1 MYMCTHV
8 HLNNYT
14 LPSPGISSLTGGPA
28 LTPTRQLLTQVTL
41 AEWGERDILPAS
53 PSKSSHCPLSPG
65 QLRDGRRGMMDSLL
79 KVTNLLIMTNLIM
92 IFLES
97 VRVPPCYS

>member
-1 MYMCTHV
+1 MLRFLYRIEIKTISFQICLQNKFLTSGSGRTEYMQIGPNARIYMCTHV

-41 AEWGERDILPAS
+41 AEWGERDI
-53 PSKSSHCPLSPG
+53 PL
-65 QLRDGRRGMMDSLL
+65 
-79 KVTNLLIMTNLIM
+79 
-92 IFLES
+92 
-97 VRVPPCYS
+97 